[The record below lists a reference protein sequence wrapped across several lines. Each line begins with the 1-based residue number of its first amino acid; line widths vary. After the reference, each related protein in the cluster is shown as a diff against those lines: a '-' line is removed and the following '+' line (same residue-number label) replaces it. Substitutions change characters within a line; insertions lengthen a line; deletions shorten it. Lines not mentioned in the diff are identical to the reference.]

1 MTEETLGGG
10 WTLPQLELFYVWRA
24 DATSI
29 RISAHPPDMSTVVP
43 DYATIIE
50 ARGWE
55 AAAERAKTMA
65 KDGTLIWGGS

>member
-10 WTLPQLELFYVWRA
+10 LIMPPLELFYVWRA
-24 DATSI
+24 DPTSI
-29 RISAHPPDMSTVVP
+29 HVSAHPPGMSTMVP
-43 DYATIIE
+43 YYATIIE

-55 AAAERAKTMA
+55 AALERAKTMA